1 VRITREFVSAF
12 VLLIV
17 VYLVITHTTGA
28 ARLVGALGS
37 NLGSLAK
44 TFQGR

>member
-1 VRITREFVSAF
+1 MKLTREFISAF
-12 VLLIV
+12 VLMIV

-28 ARLVGALGS
+28 ARLVSSVGS
-37 NLGSLAK
+37 NVGDLAK

>member
-1 VRITREFVSAF
+1 
-12 VLLIV
+12 
-17 VYLVITHTTGA
+17 LVITHTTGA